1 MDFLFISITS
11 WRANQFVV
19 CTDCSVLLMRTTP
32 LFDYNTVYLFT
43 CWWHWVVSNFFFF
56 TIIDWAAIDI
66 EHGFFREDKFSFLW
80 HKYPAVGWLGQIILI
95 TRVKN
100 ACLETAK
107 VYPRVTVPVCI
118 LHNSVWESLVVP
130 HFYQLLALLFIHGNT
145 YSLILICFSHSTICS
160 GITFGFNLHFLNG

>member
-1 MDFLFISITS
+1 MASQPVCCMYWWF
-11 WRANQFVV
+11 WVV
-19 CTDCSVLLMRTTP
+19 YEDYAIVWLQHSLSLHLLMA
-32 LFDYNTVYLFT
+32 LGCFQ
-43 CWWHWVVSNFFFF
+43 FFFSFF
-56 TIIDWAAIDI
+56 TIIDWATIDI
-66 EHGFFREDKFSFLW
+66 EHGFFHEDKFSFLW
-80 HKYPAVGWLGQIILI
+80 HTYPAVGWLGQIILI

-145 YSLILICFSHSTICS
+145 YSLTLICFSHSTICS